1 MSGGTLRKRG
11 QVWYGRI
18 RRQGKEYEKSL
29 ETGSKAVARD
39 RLGRWID
46 ELKAADWGEKPRRS
60 FDDAMRRFAAE
71 HLPLVKSSS
80 ADRYLTSLN
89 HLIDHFAGLHLD
101 EISSERL
108 YKFEM
113 ARRKAVQS
121 PTIRRDFACLR
132 KLYSCAETWEWIAGN
147 PVKAYLRGRGTELA
161 ENQPGNR
168 VLTHQQEADLIASA
182 IEWWERAPSG
192 NRRPVPWHIIIPV
205 AIDTGLRKQEL
216 FSLERATQLRLDRDE
231 VFIPSGKAKSGRDRT
246 VPVVPRARELLK
258 RWPAFLGKPWVF
270 YRSDGNRY
278 SPRSPYVWE
287 SFKKITRNAGIE
299 DFTIHDLRRTCGCR
313 LLRDRRMSMEEVS
326 KWLGHSSIKV
336 TERVYAFLEI
346 DNLHRAVKRTRR
358 NVVALPPGGN
368 GGGKVSG
375 FSNRSVTQQ
384 RISR

>member
-18 RRQGKEYEKSL
+18 RRQGKEHEKSL
-29 ETGSKAVARD
+29 ETGSKAVARE

-46 ELKAADWGEKPRRS
+46 ELKAADWGEKPRRT
-60 FDDAMRRFAAE
+60 FDDTMRRFVSE
-71 HLPLVKSSS
+71 HLVLVKPSS

-89 HLIDHFAGLHLD
+89 HLIDHFAGLRLD

-113 ARRKAVQS
+113 ARRRKVEA
-121 PTIRRDFACLR
+121 PTIRRDLACLR

-147 PVKAYLRGRGTELA
+147 PVKAYLRGRGTELS

-168 VLTHQQEADLIASA
+168 VLTHQEEADLIASA
-182 IEWWERAPSG
+182 IEWWEKPPCG
-192 NRRPVPWHIIIPV
+192 ERRPVPWHIIIAF
-205 AIDTGLRKQEL
+205 AIDSGLRKQEL
-216 FSLERATQLRLDRDE
+216 FSLERPQLRLDRDE
-231 VFIPSGKAKSGRDRT
+231 VFIPGGKAKSGRDRT
-246 VPVVPRARELLK
+246 VPVLPRSRALLH
-258 RWPAFLGKPWVF
+258 RWPAFLGKSWVF
-270 YRSDGNRY
+270 YRTDGNPY
-278 SPRSPYVWE
+278 SPKSPYVWE
-287 SFKKITRNAGIE
+287 SFQKIARNAGVE
-299 DFTIHDLRRTCGCR
+299 GLGIHDLRRTCGCR

-358 NVVALPPGGN
+358 NVVALPQGGN
-368 GGGKVSG
+368 RGDKVSG
-375 FSNRSVTQQ
+375 FSNKSVAQQ